1 MKILETDRLLL
12 REFEIADLDSM
23 AELFADVEVMT
34 FSSGTKSREESQ
46 AWLKKCFNN
55 YSEFGFGLWAVVKKD
70 GREVIGYCGLSCFS
84 DICGQKE
91 IEVGY
96 RLMRS
101 EWGFGFATEAAIA
114 VRDYGFMKED
124 LGRLIAL
131 VDPSNLASIRVA
143 QKMGMRFE
151 KEALLEGYDH
161 PDHVYFIEKETMD
174 NKAVVATATA
184 VPHF

>member
-12 REFEIADLDSM
+12 REFEITDLDSM
-23 AELFADVEVMT
+23 AELFADVEVMK

-46 AWLKKCFNN
+46 AWLERCLNN

-70 GREVIGYCGLSCFS
+70 GLEVIGYCGLSCFP

-91 IEVGY
+91 TEVGY

-101 EWGFGFATEAAIA
+101 EWGCGFATEAAIA
-114 VRDYGFMKED
+114 VRDYGFMKEG
-124 LGRLIAL
+124 LSRLIAL
-131 VDPSNLASIRVA
+131 VDPNNVTSIRVA

-161 PDHVYFIEKETMD
+161 PDHVYFIEKQTMN
-174 NKAVVATATA
+174 NKAVATATS
-184 VPHF
+184 PHF